1 MAPRSSG
8 PGGEFRSPPG
18 RTKPPAHS
26 KINTLTE
33 TEVGES
39 RGATV
44 LGQLAVAQLQAAWV
58 SFGKQRRVTSGE
70 RRSRFYPLPN
80 FGSSASL
87 QSQNYRAQIGRPFDP
102 DFYYTTRIDHRFSD
116 KSFLFGRWTWNRSYS
131 RGYAGNLPTIGQ
143 LWQIRDTRP

>member
-70 RRSRFYPLPN
+70 RRSIRGDPKDSVGDACPFKLQKMGVFTERPYR
-80 FGSSASL
+80 SAVPGL
-87 QSQNYRAQIGRPFDP
+87 KAIHE
-102 DFYYTTRIDHRFSD
+102 TRGGHDEVFS
-116 KSFLFGRWTWNRSYS
+116 KLF
-131 RGYAGNLPTIGQ
+131 PEK
-143 LWQIRDTRP
+143 